1 MQRTGEGDDDDE
13 GCEGLAAPLPPV
25 EHPVPGHQRRHPRLV
40 LLPLQL
46 LQCLQ
51 HVSRDTCDT
60 SVRTRDTLPDDTL
73 PDDT

>member
-1 MQRTGEGDDDDE
+1 MQVQRTGEGDDDDE
-13 GCEGLAAPLPPV
+13 GSEGLAAPLPPV

-60 SVRTRDTLPDDTL
+60 SVRTRDTLLDDT
-73 PDDT
+73 

>member
-13 GCEGLAAPLPPV
+13 GGEGLAAPLPPV

-60 SVRTRDTLPDDTL
+60 SVRTTLPDDT
-73 PDDT
+73 